1 MRDLHY
7 NTLSGLHLTGD
18 IIHKRKASSVATT
31 ELQRLIKLVYVKDER
46 TNLPTG
52 ELSVLASDT
61 VSPDIVDFVRR
72 NLLQPIGDTGLSSVV
87 QNIQLDDDT
96 IIQLTRNLGE
106 SDRQYIDRCDALLR
120 EWNKPE
126 ES

>member
-1 MRDLHY
+1 MRDFHY

-18 IIHKRKASSVATT
+18 IIHKRSESSVVTS

-52 ELSVLASDT
+52 ELSILASDT
-61 VSPDIVDFVRR
+61 VSSDIVDFVRR
-72 NLLQPIGDTGLSSVV
+72 NLLQPIGDIGVSS
-87 QNIQLDDDT
+87 IIDHTQLDDDT
-96 IIQLTRNLGE
+96 IIQLTRNIGE
-106 SDRQYIDRCDALLR
+106 SDRQYIDRCDSLIR
-120 EWNKPE
+120 SWNKPE

>member
-1 MRDLHY
+1 MRDFHY

-18 IIHKRKASSVATT
+18 IIHKRQASSVATT

-72 NLLQPIGDTGLSSVV
+72 NLLQPIGDTGLSSVI
-87 QNIQLDDDT
+87 NNTQLDDDT
-96 IIQLTRNLGE
+96 IIQLTRNVGE
-106 SDRQYIDRCDALLR
+106 TDRQYIDRCDALLR
-120 EWNKPE
+120 DWNKPE